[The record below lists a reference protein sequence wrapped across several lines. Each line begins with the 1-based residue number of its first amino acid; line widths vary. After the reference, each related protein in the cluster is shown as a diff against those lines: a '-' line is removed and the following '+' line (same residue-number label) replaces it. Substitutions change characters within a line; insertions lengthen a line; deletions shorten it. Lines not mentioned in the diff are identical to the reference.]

1 MKTQTIVILVITLA
15 ILFTVFTSKPSMTE
29 KDINK
34 IVSGAKQLQHVETQ
48 DLVEDRGV
56 VNKDVI
62 DFPYPNTTSES
73 YELSAN
79 SFNNISNVAEKGTTE
94 YSEKTDKS
102 VKGLINKD
110 SIVEKRTGP
119 PVKSESHIPTYYRK
133 DNLSGS
139 TIDSSE
145 YKFGEVDNTKS
156 SLAWSDQNVSQY
168 PNFYTSQVKDELTN
182 IGAFFDK
189 NNQFADKTYP
199 KSTANNDD
207 GCYVGKSG
215 EKVCVNNTRLYN
227 VPPSLIYDVSNCGF
241 LNSIG
246 LLEYSNMINETK
258 ERVNNGGTLFGSV
271 RGSKKHNESYSP
283 VIPPQVTTCSI

>member
-1 MKTQTIVILVITLA
+1 MKTESIVLLVITLA
-15 ILFTVFTSKPSMTE
+15 ILFTVFTSKPKMTE
-29 KDINK
+29 TDINN
-34 IVSGAKQLQHVETQ
+34 IVSEAEQLKHVKTD

-56 VNKDVI
+56 VDKDVL

-79 SFNNISNVAEKGTTE
+79 SFNNIYNVANKGTNE
-94 YSEKTDKS
+94 YSDKS
-102 VKGLINKD
+102 VKGLVNKA
-110 SIVEKRTGP
+110 SIIEKRSGP
-119 PVKSESHIPTYYRK
+119 PVKRESHVPTYYRK

-139 TIDSSE
+139 TVDSSE

-168 PNFYTSQVKDELTN
+168 PNFYTSQVKDEVTN
-182 IGAFFDK
+182 IGGFFDK

-207 GCYVGKSG
+207 NCYVGKAG

-246 LLEYSNMINETK
+246 LLEYSNRINETE

-271 RGSKKHNESYSP
+271 RGSKKHNEAYSP
-283 VIPPQVTTCSI
+283 VIPHQVTRCSI

>member
-15 ILFTVFTSKPSMTE
+15 ILFTVFTSKSAMSE

-34 IVSGAKQLQHVETQ
+34 IVSDAEQLKHVETD

-56 VNKDVI
+56 VNKGVI

-79 SFNNISNVAEKGTTE
+79 SFNNISNVAEKGTKE
-94 YSEKTDKS
+94 YKS
-102 VKGLINKD
+102 VKGLVNKD

-119 PVKSESHIPTYYRK
+119 PVNSESHIPTYYRK

-145 YKFGEVDNTKS
+145 YKFAEVDNTKS

-182 IGAFFDK
+182 IGGFFDK

-207 GCYVGKSG
+207 DCYVGKSG

-246 LLEYSNMINETK
+246 LLEYSNRINETR

-283 VIPPQVTTCSI
+283 LIPPQVTRCSI